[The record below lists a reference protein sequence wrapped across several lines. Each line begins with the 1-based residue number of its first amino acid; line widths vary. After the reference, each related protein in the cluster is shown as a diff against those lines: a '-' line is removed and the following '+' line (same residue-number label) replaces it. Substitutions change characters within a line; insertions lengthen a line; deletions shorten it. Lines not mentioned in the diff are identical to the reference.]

1 MVRSYRKR
9 SMKKSPK
16 QKRSYR
22 KRSMKKSP
30 KQKRSYGKRSMKKS
44 PKQKRSYRK
53 RSMKKSVRKYRVS
66 GFTKTYSYP
75 YAGRKLTNLTADEIR
90 RQYLQVGRAWEKH
103 TKKQQDLGAANTT
116 ARMRSRLAFWYSKKG
131 EIQWIEYS
139 MPNNVY
145 SAYKSGAKLMLA

>member
-1 MVRSYRKR
+1 MVRSYRRKQSSKRR

-16 QKRSYR
+16 R
-22 KRSMKKSP
+22 
-30 KQKRSYGKRSMKKS
+30 
-44 PKQKRSYRK
+44 